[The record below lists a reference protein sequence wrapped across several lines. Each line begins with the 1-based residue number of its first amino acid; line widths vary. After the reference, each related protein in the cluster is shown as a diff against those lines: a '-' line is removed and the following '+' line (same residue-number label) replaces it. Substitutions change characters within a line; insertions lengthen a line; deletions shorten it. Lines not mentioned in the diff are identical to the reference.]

1 MGTRDS
7 HPGES
12 PEVITF
18 GWGWGERVPRRWAWM
33 RVRVP
38 RRWPWVLG
46 AVLLAAAVAVL
57 IAVRPLAAA
66 ADFRALQARWSAA
79 VGLDLGRIEVI
90 ARLTREA
97 TPSDVDGVTAAVLAV
112 QRQEADRL
120 VLLRSKVTPGLAR
133 DSTVGVLAAAERAAL
148 SHELADLRGSPLI
161 AWSVATELAIGR
173 VQTLLAAGQR
183 RFGVPAPASPRPA
196 RLTAAD
202 NTLLR
207 LQRLLDDRVP
217 VRLLVA
223 DGSQVQLIDLRA
235 GRVTAAPSDLRGLE
249 PSLAQG
255 GRVLRRA
262 GFLAVQAGEEVY
274 AVKPALA
281 GRPRRLGAGQLL
293 PAGRPGAVWIWSGWP
308 GHLVL
313 VSGTGRRIAGPV
325 RALAHL
331 PGSPVYFYVT
341 GLAVSGGLVVEKDR
355 QTGTG
360 NATPAG
366 LWLWNPLRG
375 QQLRPLAAGCAHT
388 IAAQGRLLAWVDCAR
403 TDPARVRVHVTDTAT
418 GAERVIT
425 SPPEA
430 IPFLGDQPTAAFSP
444 NGKWLAA
451 YYSAT
456 TSAGGTTSTGY
467 ALGLVNTRTG
477 AASIIRGAP
486 VAGAMGTPIMWSADS
501 ARFFFATGGSSF
513 YNIQPWADSN
523 VPLATYRIGAP
534 SAADLRLHEPSAAL
548 LAVVPASAG

>member
-57 IAVRPLAAA
+57 IVVRP
-66 ADFRALQARWSAA
+66 
-79 VGLDLGRIEVI
+79 
-90 ARLTREA
+90 
-97 TPSDVDGVTAAVLAV
+97 VTAAVLAV

-430 IPFLGDQPTAAFSP
+430 IPFLRGPAHGRILPQREMACRLLLSDDIRWRD
-444 NGKWLAA
+444 NVHWLCP
-451 YYSAT
+451 
-456 TSAGGTTSTGY
+456 
-467 ALGLVNTRTG
+467 RPRQHQDR
-477 AASIIRGAP
+477 RGP
-486 VAGAMGTPIMWSADS
+486 
-501 ARFFFATGGSSF
+501 
-513 YNIQPWADSN
+513 
-523 VPLATYRIGAP
+523 
-534 SAADLRLHEPSAAL
+534 
-548 LAVVPASAG
+548 

>member
-1 MGTRDS
+1 
-7 HPGES
+7 
-12 PEVITF
+12 
-18 GWGWGERVPRRWAWM
+18 
-33 RVRVP
+33 VP

-46 AVLLAAAVAVL
+46 AVLLVAAVAVL
-57 IAVRPLAAA
+57 VVVRPVVAT

-79 VGLDLGRIEVI
+79 VGLDLGRIGVI

-97 TPSDVDGVTAAVLAV
+97 TPSDVDAVTAAVLAV

-133 DSTVGVLAAAERAAL
+133 DRTVTVLAAAERAAL
-148 SHELADLRGSPLI
+148 SREIADLRGPPLT
-161 AWSVATELAIGR
+161 AWSMATERAIGH

-202 NTLLR
+202 NTLRR
-207 LQRLLDDRVP
+207 LWRLLDDRVP
-217 VRLLVA
+217 VALLVA
-223 DGSQVQLIDLRA
+223 DGSQVQIIDLRS
-235 GRVTAAPSDLRGLE
+235 GRITAAPSDLRGLV
-249 PSLAQG
+249 PYLAQG

-262 GFLAVQAGEEVY
+262 GFLAVQAGDDVY
-274 AVKPALA
+274 AVRPGLA

-293 PAGRPGAVWIWSGWP
+293 PAGHPGAVWIWSGWP
-308 GHLVL
+308 GRLVL
-313 VSGTGRRIAGPV
+313 VTGTGRRIAGPV
-325 RALAHL
+325 RGPAHL
-331 PGSPVYFYVT
+331 PGSRVYPYVT
-341 GLAVSGGLVVEKDR
+341 GLAVSGGLVVEKYR

-360 NATPAG
+360 NPILAG

-375 QQLRPLAAGCAHT
+375 HDLRPLVAGCAHV
-388 IAAQGRLLAWVDCAR
+388 IAAQGRLLAWVDCTR
-403 TDPARVRVHVTDTAT
+403 SDPARVRMHITDTAT

-425 SPPEA
+425 SPPGA
-430 IPFLGDQPTAAFSP
+430 IPFLGDQPTAAISP
-444 NGKWLAA
+444 NGRWLAA

-486 VAGAMGTPIMWSADS
+486 VADAMGTPIMWSADS
-501 ARFFFATGGSSF
+501 TRFFFATGGSSF
-513 YNIQPWADSN
+513 YNSQPWADSN

-534 SAADLRLHEPSAAL
+534 SAADLRLHEPGAAL
-548 LAVVPASAG
+548 LAVVPASGG